1 MSKIKN
7 YKEIILQGIP
17 LINSWLN
24 KQPEQ
29 IQITEDYKELK
40 RVITEIEEEQDYSE
54 QSYLDIIYLLK
65 QFESLSLEIKRKF
78 NVSTMDH

>member
-65 QFESLSLEIKRKF
+65 PFESLSLEIKRKF